1 MITAERKNFDEIR
14 RMTDPHSNVLVVGCN
29 TCVAVCL
36 TGGEKEA
43 EILASQLRLARAK
56 DGIAGSVETVSVL
69 RQCENEYLDSIRPQV
84 EAADVVLST
93 ACGIGPQGLAALY
106 PDKRVAPAMNTNMM
120 GMVKEHHVWTEYCG
134 ACGFCVIGVTGGVCP
149 IVRCAKTLL
158 NGPCG
163 GSQNG
168 RCEIS
173 PEVPCAWQEIYDR
186 LAALGQLDDL
196 MNILGPKKWNV
207 SSSGGPRTMKMEGF
221 KP

>member
-1 MITAERKNFDEIR
+1 MITAERKKFDEIR
-14 RMTDPHSNVLVVGCN
+14 RMTDSAESVLVVGCN

-43 EILASQLRLARAK
+43 GILAAELRLARRQ

-69 RQCENEYLDSIRPQV
+69 RQCENEYLDSIREQV
-84 EAADVVLST
+84 EAAGVVLST
-93 ACGIGPQGLAALY
+93 ACGIGPQGLAARY
-106 PDKRVAPAMNTNMM
+106 PGKRIVPAMNTNMM
-120 GMVKEHHVWTEYCG
+120 GMVKEHHVWTEYCV
-134 ACGFCVIGVTGGVCP
+134 ACGFCIIGMTGGVCP
-149 IVRCAKTLL
+149 IARCAKTLL

-173 PEVPCAWQEIYDR
+173 AEVPCAWQEIYDR
-186 LAALGQLDDL
+186 LAGLGQLDNL
-196 MNILGPKKWNV
+196 ERIFGPKKWNV
-207 SSSGGPRTMKMEGF
+207 SNSGGPRTMKKEGF

>member
-14 RMTDPHSNVLVVGCN
+14 KMTDPYANVLVAGCN

-43 EILASQLRLARAK
+43 EQMAQQLQIARRR
-56 DGIAGSVETVSVL
+56 DGIQGGVDSVTVL
-69 RQCENEYLDSIRPQV
+69 RQCENEYLDAIADQV
-84 EAADVVLST
+84 EKADIILST
-93 ACGIGPQGLAALY
+93 ACSIGPQGLVFRY
-106 PDKRVAPAMNTNMM
+106 PAKRVVPAMNTNML
-120 GMVKEHHVWTEYCG
+120 GYVKQHHVWTEYCA
-134 ACGFCVIGVTGGVCP
+134 ACGSCMIAATGGICP
-149 IVRCAKTLL
+149 VARCAKTLL

-186 LAALGQLDDL
+186 LAALGDLDTL
-196 MNILGPKKWNV
+196 KRIIGPKKWNL
-207 SSSGGPRTMKMEGF
+207 SNSGGPRTMKKEGF
-221 KP
+221 